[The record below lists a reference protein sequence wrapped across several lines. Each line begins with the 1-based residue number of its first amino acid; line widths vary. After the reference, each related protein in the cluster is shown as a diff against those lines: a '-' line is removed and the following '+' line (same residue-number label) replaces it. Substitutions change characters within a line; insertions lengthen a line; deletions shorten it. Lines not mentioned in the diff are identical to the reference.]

1 MRLSACA
8 CIAAAATVAA
18 LRPAPALLRKRIDQ
32 RARAVTAQQDQYGY
46 AQQDQY
52 GYAQQQQGYGQES
65 FLPAGWI
72 TGVDPSSGQTYY
84 YHEQTGQ
91 SQWEPPQQPSQ
102 NEAVVVY
109 ISERLQEPQTR
120 IVRAVVDALGAETA
134 YGLLDATERI
144 QAQGGMV
151 VPDTGRPRTS
161 GGIFYR
167 LLKEAT
173 NLPREAQDAAL
184 QCIKTEGKR
193 VKSWEKGVA
202 PGGW

>member
-1 MRLSACA
+1 MPEQPASPPATPPPVEACA
-8 CIAAAATVAA
+8 ADDDETTATTA
-18 LRPAPALLRKRIDQ
+18 LPHVPSRGSPLDDLRQKMVDLLANDMEVLGLD
-32 RARAVTAQQDQYGY
+32 ARAFDLG
-46 AQQDQY
+46 
-52 GYAQQQQGYGQES
+52 
-65 FLPAGWI
+65 
-72 TGVDPSSGQTYY
+72 
-84 YHEQTGQ
+84 
-91 SQWEPPQQPSQ
+91 
-102 NEAVVVY
+102 
-109 ISERLQEPQTR
+109 
-120 IVRAVVDALGAETA
+120 AVVDALGAETA